1 MQLNSILQHRFV
13 HMVIL
18 IAFIIVTLFEQ
29 TREIIPMWEY
39 ILAFGF
45 LLVWMLG
52 QRYEREILIEAG
64 LAEREEIIEV
74 ERNRATWLWR
84 N

>member
-1 MQLNSILQHRFV
+1 MPFNSIMQQRMV

-18 IAFIIVTLFEQ
+18 IAFIIITLFEQ
-29 TREIIPMWEY
+29 AREVLPMWEY

-45 LLVWMLG
+45 LIVWMLG
-52 QRYEREILIEAG
+52 QRYEREILIDAG
-64 LAEREEIIEV
+64 LAERDEVIEV
-74 ERNRATWLWR
+74 ERNRATLLWR